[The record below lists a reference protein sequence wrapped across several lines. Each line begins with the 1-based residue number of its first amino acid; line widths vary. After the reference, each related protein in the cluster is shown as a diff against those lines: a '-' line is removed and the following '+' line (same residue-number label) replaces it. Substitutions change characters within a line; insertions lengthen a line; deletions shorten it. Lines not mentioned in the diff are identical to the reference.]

1 MLNEIKM
8 KYIKVSYKTLKIWI
22 KIDLIYQILILM
34 KIFFEKFVQKDSKNY
49 NIIKVLIK
57 N

>member
-1 MLNEIKM
+1 M
-8 KYIKVSYKTLKIWI
+8 

>member
-8 KYIKVSYKTLKIWI
+8 KYIKVSYKTLKIQM